1 MAVKALNE
9 TTEIRNLQKIMSLAP
24 TADSLDDIF
33 VAPTAFVDGITFK
46 YTGREI
52 VTVRNT
58 HASSPFTFTLK
69 SVADSLNRIG
79 DIGPY
84 SLAAGESATILI
96 NGSGFTDANG
106 DVKIVMTDNTVKVAV
121 NRAPSQL

>member
-1 MAVKALNE
+1 MAVRAFNE
-9 TTEIRNLQKIMSLAP
+9 ATEIRNLQKVMALAP

-33 VAPTAFVDGITFK
+33 VAPTVTTDGVSFV

-52 VTVRNT
+52 VLIRNT
-58 HASSPFTFTLK
+58 HASSPFTWTLK
-69 SVADSLNRIG
+69 SVADSLNRVG
-79 DIGPY
+79 DVGPY
-84 SLAAGESATILI
+84 SLAAGDQATILI

-106 DVKIVMTDNTVKVAV
+106 KVTIVMSDLSVKVAV

>member
-1 MAVKALNE
+1 MAVRAFNE
-9 TTEIRNLQKIMSLAP
+9 ATEIRNLQKVMALAP
-24 TADSLDDIF
+24 TADSLDDIL
-33 VAPTAFVDGITFK
+33 VAPTATADGVSFV

-52 VTVRNT
+52 VTIRNT
-58 HASSPFTFTLK
+58 HASSPFTWTLK

-79 DIGPY
+79 DVGPY
-84 SLAAGESATILI
+84 SLAAGDQATILI

-106 DVKIVMTDNTVKVAV
+106 KVTIVMSDLSVKVAV

>member
-9 TTEIRNLQKIMSLAP
+9 TTEIRNLQKIMSLTP

-69 SVADSLNRIG
+69 SVADALNRIG